1 MTKKIVFTGGGS
13 AGHVSVNAAII
24 PEFLKHDWDVTYI
37 GSKKALKKISSKRN
51 FPRSVMKRFP
61 LGNSGVTYLLKI

>member
-24 PEFLKHDWDVTYI
+24 PEFLKNDWDVTYI
-37 GSKKALKKISSKRN
+37 GSKKKALKKNIIETE
-51 FPRSVMKRFP
+51 FPEVRYETIFRWEILTLP
-61 LGNSGVTYLLKI
+61 IC